1 MNTIVQNFSPPNHS
15 LPNFA
20 SFKSYISRQKELSKK
35 KKISQ
40 EKKQKPV
47 HFKKWRF
54 DF

>member
-1 MNTIVQNFSPPNHS
+1 MNIIVQNFSLPYHS

-35 KKISQ
+35 KISQ